1 MLEVHPNAPDLRSV
15 HAVMASVDD
24 DALGVQAV
32 PTGFE
37 PLDTVLEG
45 GLRPRDLNI
54 IGGAPGQGKTVMA
67 LQWARNAAS
76 HGRTVVY
83 ACYDHDHLTLLSR
96 LLLLEVGDLV
106 EGSPGASGPTRS
118 AIRAIAMGE
127 AALEEELNNN
137 LLLRAAYTRVQDYGD
152 RLWFIHASRTDTG
165 LESLAESAGHAG
177 PGNMLIVDFLQKVPH
192 PDTDQLSR
200 VTSIAQGL
208 KEIALETDV
217 AVLAIVAS
225 DAAGLNIRRLRM
237 HHLNGAGGIGYEA
250 DLLMLLNA
258 KYTAVSKLHSSF
270 DLLKLEEH
278 KRRTVLSFEKYR
290 HGPDAIDLEFVKDF
304 SHYRFQSIGGHV
316 EEALIDEVMF
326 PE

>member
-1 MLEVHPNAPDLRSV
+1 MFEVHPNAPALRSV
-15 HAVMASVDD
+15 HAVMASVDE
-24 DALGVQAV
+24 DAQGVETV
-32 PTGFE
+32 PTGFQ

-67 LQWARNAAS
+67 MQWARNAAS
-76 HGRTVVY
+76 QGRTVVY

-118 AIRAIAMGE
+118 SIRDIAMGE
-127 AALEEELNNN
+127 ASLEEELNNN

-152 RLWFIHASRTDTG
+152 RLWFIHASRSDTD
-165 LESLAESAGHAG
+165 LEALAESASHAG
-177 PGNMLIVDFLQKVPH
+177 PGNLVIVDFLQKVPH
-192 PDTDQLSR
+192 AETDELSR
-200 VTSIAQGL
+200 VASIAQGL
-208 KEIALETDV
+208 KEIALESHV

-225 DAAGLNIRRLRM
+225 DASGLNIRRLRM
-237 HHLNGAGGIGYEA
+237 HHLNGASGIGYEA
-250 DLLMLLNA
+250 DLLMLLNG
-258 KYTAVSKLHSSF
+258 KFTAVSKLHSSF
-270 DLLKLEEH
+270 DLLKMEEH
-278 KRRTVLSFEKYR
+278 KRKTVLSFEKYR
-290 HGPDAIDLEFVKDF
+290 HGPDAVDLEFVKDF
-304 SHYRFQSIGGHV
+304 AHYRFQPGGGHV

>member
-1 MLEVHPNAPDLRSV
+1 MFEVHPSAPSLRSV
-15 HAVMASVDD
+15 HAVMASVDE
-24 DALGVQAV
+24 DARGVKTV

-106 EGSPGASGPTRS
+106 EGSPGASGPTRA
-118 AIRAIAMGE
+118 AIRDIAMGE
-127 AALEEELNNN
+127 TSLEEELSNN

-152 RLWFIHASRTDTG
+152 RLWFIHASRSETD
-165 LESLAESAGHAG
+165 LEALAESANHAG
-177 PGNMLIVDFLQKVPH
+177 PGNLLIVDFLQKVPH
-192 PDTDQLSR
+192 PDTNDLSR
-200 VTSIAQGL
+200 VTRITQGL
-208 KEIALETDV
+208 KAIALEADV

-250 DLLMLLNA
+250 DLMMLLNG
-258 KYTAVSKLHSSF
+258 KFTAVSKKHTSY
-270 DLLKLEEH
+270 DLLKVEEH

-304 SHYRFQSIGGHV
+304 AHYRFQPSGSHV